1 MNNKDKIMIKG
12 ALEVIKK
19 EENQDILNKIK
30 EYKKQGFKSREL
42 SSLIY
47 GMQKRIFQ
55 KIDAFVEEGAKS
67 PKKERLKL
75 IDELNNTKLK
85 STQIEFNRIEKRRNR
100 IKESIIDSINN
111 RIYKDNI
118 LNEYNIS
125 SFVNLLNIYNDFLY
139 IEKSD
144 YLWWKYYIN

>member
-19 EENQDILNKIK
+19 EENQDILNKIE
-30 EYKKQGFKSREL
+30 EYRRQGFKSREV

-67 PKKERLKL
+67 PKKEKLEL

-100 IKESIIDSINN
+100 VRESIIDSINN

-125 SFVNLLNIYNDFLY
+125 SFVNLLNMYNDFLY

>member
-19 EENQDILNKIK
+19 EENQDILNKIE
-30 EYKKQGFKSREL
+30 EYRRQGFKSREV

-67 PKKERLKL
+67 PKKEKLEL

-100 IKESIIDSINN
+100 VRESIIDSINN

-125 SFVNLLNIYNDFLY
+125 SFVNLLNMYNDFLY

-144 YLWWKYYIN
+144 YL